1 MSATSTRRPSAS
13 CPRTV
18 PPVYSLRR
26 ERTTKRRGE
35 LAELVFQLIATRMGF
50 AVCKPYGD
58 SERYDFIL
66 DARQPGPCQS
76 VCHPERGDFCRVEG
90 TERPARKRRAVCDAQ
105 NARLGR
111 IRCPRPS
118 LWRVQVKASTHIV
131 GGFYRV
137 HASHRRGNRDIP
149 YQPREIDFIAAYIIP
164 EDTWYIIPIRAV
176 GATHLL
182 FRRKEDRRPSLYAKY
197 KEAWHLLRPKL

>member
-1 MSATSTRRPSAS
+1 MSKIRSSTRRPPAS
-13 CPRTV
+13 RPRTV
-18 PPVYSLRR
+18 PPVHSLRR
-26 ERTTKRRGE
+26 ELTTKRRGE

-66 DARQPGPCQS
+66 DARQP
-76 VCHPERGDFCRVEG
+76 HPELR
-90 TERPARKRRAVCDAQ
+90 T
-105 NARLGR
+105 
-111 IRCPRPS
+111 PS
-118 LWRVQVKASTHIV
+118 LLWRVQVKASSHIA

-137 HASHRRGNRDIP
+137 KASHRRGNSDIAYKP
-149 YQPREIDFIAAYIIP
+149 GEIDFIAAYIIP
-164 EDTWYIIPIRAV
+164 DDSWYIVPIRAV

-182 FRRKEDRRPSLYAKY
+182 FRRKEDSRPSLYGKY